1 MLAFALSH
9 GAAAAA
15 FQCTFES
22 GNVVETRYAC
32 EPAMVDRFGK
42 RLLEL
47 YPPVLQIN
55 TSPDYIMGLYTFAM
69 AGCSGHFA
77 TMTPQ
82 QIGEGGEP
90 FFPRDMLAAMITA
103 AREVICPEPAR
114 EPLPVR

>member
-1 MLAFALSH
+1 VLAFALSH